1 MAIDHMLFNK
11 LKWFN
16 TTDNVVLPQKV
27 LIKKG
32 AQVQRTMGYD
42 DTSVANATQD
52 MTATVTGY
60 LKFTYN
66 SYGLKTCE
74 LYAVDSDIPNDK
86 DENGSFYNCV
96 VIDDHVSPIWGGKR
110 LLSHWYN
117 KACRLLEKEA
127 VAC

>member
-1 MAIDHMLFNK
+1 MAIDHLLFNK

-16 TTDNVVLPQKV
+16 NTDNVVLPQKV

-66 SYGLKTCE
+66 SYGLKTVE

-86 DENGSFYNCV
+86 DKNGSFYNCV
-96 VIDDHVSPIWGGKR
+96 VIDDHVSPIWGVNA
-110 LLSHWYN
+110 S
-117 KACRLLEKEA
+117 
-127 VAC
+127 

>member
-16 TTDNVVLPQKV
+16 NTDNVVLPQKV

-42 DTSVANATQD
+42 NTSVANATQD
-52 MTATVTGY
+52 MIATVTGY

-66 SYGLKTCE
+66 SYGPKTVE

-86 DENGSFYNCV
+86 DNEAFYHCV
-96 VIDDHVSPIWGGKR
+96 VIDDHVSPIWVGVDA
-110 LLSHWYN
+110 S
-117 KACRLLEKEA
+117 
-127 VAC
+127 